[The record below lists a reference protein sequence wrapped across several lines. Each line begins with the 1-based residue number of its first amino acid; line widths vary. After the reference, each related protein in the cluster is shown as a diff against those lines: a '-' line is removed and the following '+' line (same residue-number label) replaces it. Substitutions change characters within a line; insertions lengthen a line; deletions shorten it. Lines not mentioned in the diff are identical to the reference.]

1 MSDSILY
8 KVRSGKPI
16 KFWYFIR
23 KYMGLVIPDSWYRI
37 RLEQRLCLVS
47 SRPDYPYIQE
57 RVNYYIRLDRTRPI
71 PSENR
76 LAHHQS
82 WLHYTGPIGQ
92 YRSNMFHKA
101 YYFDQHDITR
111 WFPPSLRWNYCPGD
125 VYFTPDDPAIVKSRL
140 ISSQNQNSV
149 LLKLDKLR
157 HFMYVKD
164 TKSFT
169 EKQDRAIFRGKIRQ
183 SRLRTKFLEKFFGHP
198 MFDCGVV
205 GKNEGCPDEWMAP
218 KRTIHQHLDYKFIMA
233 LEGND
238 VASNLK
244 WVMSSNS
251 IAVMPRPT
259 CETWFMEGK
268 LRPDY
273 HYIEVKEDF
282 SDLEEKLNYYI
293 AHPEEAQQIITHA
306 HEFVAQF
313 RNPERE
319 ELISL
324 LVLKRYFELTGQWEP
339 STHP

>member
-37 RLEQRLCLVS
+37 RLEQRLCRVS

-57 RVNYYIRLDRTRPI
+57 RVNYYIQLDRIRPI

-149 LLKLDKLR
+149 LL
-157 HFMYVKD
+157 
-164 TKSFT
+164 SW
-169 EKQDRAIFRGKIRQ
+169 I
-183 SRLRTKFLEKFFGHP
+183 
-198 MFDCGVV
+198 
-205 GKNEGCPDEWMAP
+205 
-218 KRTIHQHLDYKFIMA
+218 
-233 LEGND
+233 
-238 VASNLK
+238 
-244 WVMSSNS
+244 SS
-251 IAVMPRPT
+251 V
-259 CETWFMEGK
+259 
-268 LRPDY
+268 
-273 HYIEVKEDF
+273 
-282 SDLEEKLNYYI
+282 
-293 AHPEEAQQIITHA
+293 
-306 HEFVAQF
+306 
-313 RNPERE
+313 
-319 ELISL
+319 ISCM
-324 LVLKRYFELTGQWEP
+324 
-339 STHP
+339 